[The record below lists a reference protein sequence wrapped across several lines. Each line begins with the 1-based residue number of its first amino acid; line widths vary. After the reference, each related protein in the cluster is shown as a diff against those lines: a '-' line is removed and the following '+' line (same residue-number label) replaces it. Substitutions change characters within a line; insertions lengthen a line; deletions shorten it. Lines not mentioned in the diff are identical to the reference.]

1 MAAFRIYLAVLCVFL
16 SYYTF
21 IVVSDFG
28 INLFLPFFG
37 AIANVTW
44 SGQFNLDF
52 LMMLTLSG
60 LWVAWRE
67 QWSAKGLLLAVL
79 AFFGGALFLSIYL
92 SVLCVQEKGDVKRLL
107 IGNRAA

>member
-1 MAAFRIYLAVLCVFL
+1 MKAFRIYLVLLCLFL

-21 IVVSDFG
+21 VVVSDFG

-37 AIANVTW
+37 AIANMTW

-52 LMMLTLSG
+52 MMMLSLSA
-60 LWVAWRE
+60 LWVGWKE
-67 QWSAKGLLLAVL
+67 QWTASGLLLAVL

-92 SVLCVQEKGDVKRLL
+92 SVLCVREKGDVRRILL
-107 IGNRAA
+107 GRR

>member
-1 MAAFRIYLAVLCVFL
+1 MTFFRTYLAILVIIL

-37 AIANVTW
+37 AMANITW

-52 LMMLTLSG
+52 MMMLSLSALWTAWRSQFSG
-60 LWVAWRE
+60 LGFA
-67 QWSAKGLLLAVL
+67 LAVL
-79 AFFGGALFLSIYL
+79 AFFGGALFLCVYLTVL
-92 SVLCVQEKGDVKRLL
+92 SVQTQGDVKRML
-107 IGNRAA
+107 IGNR

>member
-1 MAAFRIYLAVLCVFL
+1 MTLFRTYLAALVIIL

-37 AIANVTW
+37 AIANITW

-52 LMMLTLSG
+52 MMMLSLSALWTVWRSQFSG
-60 LWVAWRE
+60 LGFA
-67 QWSAKGLLLAVL
+67 LAAL
-79 AFFGGALFLSIYL
+79 AFFGGALFLCFYLTVL
-92 SVLCVQEKGDVKRLL
+92 SVQTRGDAKRML
-107 IGNRAA
+107 IGNR